1 MYNCR
6 AGDVGEVRYMGKV
19 KNILTYFFLPHK
31 KLACLLDERLHHA
44 VGNAQ
49 FNGTVNIVASRT
61 FFA

>member
-6 AGDVGEVRYMGKV
+6 AGDVGCGENVRYMGK
-19 KNILTYFFLPHK
+19 ILHFFFSFFK
-31 KLACLLDERLHHA
+31 KLTCLLDERLHHA

-49 FNGTVNIVASRT
+49 FNGTINVVASRT